1 MMPYSILYADPNWVF
16 DTYSEKGQTRG
27 AVLQYDTSP
36 TAVIASLP
44 VIHIADKNSILFMW
58 VNGPRLF
65 DAEIVMDAWG
75 FKYKSIAFV
84 WVKLTKDGQGF
95 PIGNGYWTRQN
106 PEICVYGY
114 HKEYYIEDD
123 ADICL
128 LGTRGQPKRIDAS
141 VPTLVLAPRGKHS
154 QKPAIV
160 RDKIV
165 QLVGDLP
172 RIELFATERVTGW
185 DAYGNEIEYSDIEF
199 EGIPIPPPK
208 ISNRK

>member
-1 MMPYSILYADPNWVF
+1 MYSILYADPNWTF

-27 AVLQYDTSP
+27 AVLQYNTDPIVT
-36 TAVIASLP
+36 IASLP
-44 VIHIADKNSILFMW
+44 VSRIANPNSILFMW

-65 DAEIVMDAWG
+65 DAEIVMESWG

-84 WVKLTKDGQGF
+84 WVKLTKDETGF

-114 HKEYYIEDD
+114 HKEYLDYEE

-128 LGTRGQPKRIDAS
+128 LGTKGHPKRIDAS
-141 VPTLVLAPRGKHS
+141 VPTTVYAPRGSRHS

-172 RIELFATERVTGW
+172 RIELYATEKVKGW
-185 DAYGNEIEYSDIEF
+185 DAWGNEIDDLDIIF
-199 EGIPIPPPK
+199 EGIPLPP
-208 ISNRK
+208 RKR

>member
-1 MMPYSILYADPNWVF
+1 MHYNTDPIV
-16 DTYSEKGQTRG
+16 T
-27 AVLQYDTSP
+27 
-36 TAVIASLP
+36 IASLP
-44 VIHIADKNSILFMW
+44 VVQIADKNSILFMW

-75 FKYKSIAFV
+75 FRYKSIAFV
-84 WVKLTKDGQGF
+84 WVKLTKYGTGF
-95 PIGNGYWTRQN
+95 PIGNGYWTRAN

-114 HKEYYIEDD
+114 HKEFAIPEDEVD
-123 ADICL
+123 MCL
-128 LGTRGQPKRIDAS
+128 LGTRGNPKRIDAS
-141 VPTLVLAPRGKHS
+141 VPTLVLAPRGPKHS

-172 RIELFATERVTGW
+172 RIELFATERVNGW

-199 EGIPIPPPK
+199 TGIPIPPPK
-208 ISNRK
+208 KSNR